1 MTSIVLRYLVVMREL
16 VQTAESFTREFKFDY
31 STIIWK
37 EDGHFF
43 RSTLPER
50 ILLRKSVDI
59 DNLPISEPIPIHLIR
74 GLWHNGLTEVS
85 NTPSDYFVK
94 VPALL
99 SYDTL
104 PLGEI
109 TAAEADICEI
119 LKRNPH
125 KNICVYYGCTREG
138 EYIGGL
144 CFKRYRR
151 NLYHEME
158 SGGPLD
164 RRAVIDGITEG
175 VTFLHSLG
183 LIHNDLDPGN
193 IMLEDDGTPV
203 IIDFD
208 SCRRDGEPMGIK
220 KGTPGWS
227 AGWTKKPS
235 SIARKAN
242 DFYSLKLL

>member
-1 MTSIVLRYLVVMREL
+1 MREL

-85 NTPSDYFVK
+85 NPPSDYFVK

-99 SYDTL
+99 SYHTL

-119 LKRNPH
+119 LKRNPYAFTMDAH
-125 KNICVYYGCTREG
+125 ARENTLGVSALNGTGAIFTTRWR
-138 EYIGGL
+138 L
-144 CFKRYRR
+144 V
-151 NLYHEME
+151 
-158 SGGPLD
+158 GP
-164 RRAVIDGITEG
+164 
-175 VTFLHSLG
+175 
-183 LIHNDLDPGN
+183 
-193 IMLEDDGTPV
+193 
-203 IIDFD
+203 
-208 SCRRDGEPMGIK
+208 
-220 KGTPGWS
+220 
-227 AGWTKKPS
+227 
-235 SIARKAN
+235 SIVVQ
-242 DFYSLKLL
+242 